1 MKSHSL
7 FSFAAALLSAVLI
20 TPIATVAK
28 DQSASAPVNLRV
40 ELDRTTL
47 PAGSTERA
55 IVKIAFDTPRR
66 PRPEARPP
74 VNLSLVLDRSGSMS
88 GEKIQ
93 QAKNAAIEAVRRLAA
108 DDIFSLVAFDNN
120 VDTLIPAA
128 RVGSGRELEARIR
141 AIQPG
146 GGTAIYAGVTQGASE
161 LRKHSE
167 DRRYVH
173 RLILLSDGLANVGPS
188 SPDELGRLGS
198 ALVQEGISVTTVGV
212 GLGYNEDLMARLAD
226 RSDGNTYF
234 VASSN
239 DLPRIFNA
247 ELGDVLNVVARGIVL
262 TIEFPEGVR
271 PLSFIGREGVIRG
284 QTGELSLNQLYGG
297 QEKFAL
303 VEVEVAS
310 ARAGEKRDV
319 AKASL
324 SFEDPLTQRRQTT
337 RALGS
342 VSFSA
347 NQREVVASANAK
359 VQADYAI
366 NVTAQAKDSAIGFVD
381 ANRRDE
387 AAKQLR
393 ERNAELKKMATTY
406 NNPAVASLVESNAKE
421 ADRLE
426 REGLDNVAR
435 KSYRAENAQTRS
447 QQSSSTGSR

>member
-7 FSFAAALLSAVLI
+7 FSLAAALLSAVFI
-20 TPIATVAK
+20 SPVVAFAK
-28 DQSASAPVNLRV
+28 TESEPVQLRV
-40 ELDRTTL
+40 ELDRSTL
-47 PAGSTERA
+47 PAGSMERA
-55 IVKIAFDTPRR
+55 IVKITFDTPRR
-66 PRPEARPP
+66 PRSAARPP

-88 GEKIQ
+88 GDKIQ
-93 QAKNAAIEAVRRLAA
+93 QAKNAAIEAVRRLSA

-188 SPDELGRLGS
+188 SPEELGRLGS

-212 GLGYNEDLMARLAD
+212 GLGYNEDLMTRLAD

-234 VASSN
+234 VASSG
-239 DLPRIFNA
+239 DLPRIFNT

-262 TIEFPEGVR
+262 TIEFPDGVR
-271 PLSFIGREGVIRG
+271 PLAFVGREGVIRG

-310 ARAGEKRDV
+310 TRAGEKREI

-324 SFEDPLTQRRQTT
+324 SFEDPLTQRRLTT
-337 RALGS
+337 RANGS
-342 VSFSA
+342 VSFSSDR
-347 NQREVVASANAK
+347 REVVASANAR
-359 VQADYAI
+359 VQTDYAV
-366 NVTAQAKDSAIGFVD
+366 NLTAQAKDSAVELVD
-381 ANRRDE
+381 VNRRDE
-387 AAKQLR
+387 AARQLR
-393 ERNAELKKMATTY
+393 TRNEELKKIATTY
-406 NNPAVASLVESNAKE
+406 NNPAVASMVESNAKE

-426 REGLDNVAR
+426 RDGLDNVAR
-435 KSYRAENAQTRS
+435 KSYRAENAQTRT
-447 QQSSSTGSR
+447 QQSSSSSR